1 MTKAKKVLS
10 LVLAVVMVAATFAFS
25 ASAATQQNATFTVSV
40 DQATVS
46 LGEEIT
52 VTVNLTTN
60 YYAGP
65 TNVPVYYN
73 HAVFEFVAGSVNG
86 AKIFGETATDV
97 QSHNDADTG
106 CLKVAFIPNTADSTA
121 VAKVMNGEILFTFKL
136 RAIADGP
143 SDIGLKKED
152 QKTATNIG
160 GTLYCGA
167 YTSSAID
174 NNPATVGQTFTIKN
188 TTATVGS
195 AMEPAD
201 LALTEAG
208 AAAGIIIDR
217 NKTFGGQYDGVVYG
231 FTLADAS
238 KMIRDTAMYTS
249 NLEATNGGSLTFT
262 AVKVGRYN
270 CYGTGAA
277 INVLSSD
284 GNVAKKYAIVIFGD
298 VNSDGAITAADTG
311 LIASHVKAS
320 ALLTNDVLVM
330 AANTKEEGRTTAQK
344 ATSAYTITAKDTGFI
359 SSHVKGSASIDQ
371 AAAATFQNS
380 YNANYQ

>member
-10 LVLAVVMVAATFAFS
+10 LVLAVVMVAAMFAFS
-25 ASAATQQNATFTVSV
+25 ASAATENATFTVSV
-40 DQATVS
+40 DKTPVTV
-46 LGEEIT
+46 GEEIT
-52 VTVNLTTN
+52 VTVNLETDYFT
-60 YYAGP
+60 AS

-73 HAVFEFVAGSVNG
+73 PTVFEFVAGSVVTTP
-86 AKIFGETATDV
+86 IFGVGTTGV
-97 QSHNDADTG
+97 MSYNDAATG
-106 CLKVAFIPNTADSTA
+106 CLKVGFYPDTTAGDATA
-121 VAKVMNGEILFTFKL
+121 QLMNGTLFTFKL
-136 RAIADGP
+136 RAIANGT
-143 SDIGLKKED
+143 SDIALHAED
-152 QKTATNIG
+152 QKSETNVG
-160 GTLYCGA
+160 GTLYCGSYA
-167 YTSSAID
+167 SSEPD
-174 NNPATVGQTFTIKN
+174 NNPATVGQAFTINN
-188 TTATVGS
+188 TSATVGS
-195 AMEPAD
+195 TMQPAD
-201 LALTEAG
+201 LDLKAG

-217 NKTFGGQYDGVVYG
+217 NKTFGEQYDGVVYG

-238 KMIRDTAMYTS
+238 KMLRDTAMYTS

-277 INVLSSD
+277 INVLNSD
-284 GNVAKKYAIVIFGD
+284 GKVAKKYAIVIFGD

-311 LIASHVKAS
+311 VIASHVKAS

-344 ATSAYTITAKDTGFI
+344 ATSTYTITAKDTGLI
-359 SSHVKGSASIDQ
+359 SSHVKGSAPIDQ